1 MVIDKT
7 KMNKLIVVVDD
18 EPDIVELITH
28 HLNKEGFKV
37 RGFYDGESVLAFVKN
52 ALPDL
57 IILDLMLPGID
68 GLEVCRTLKMSEKTS
83 SIPIIMLTAKDTE
96 TDIVVG
102 LELGADDY
110 IVKPFSPRELIARV
124 KAVLRRAQPKKKT
137 KLFKVGDLVIDLTKY
152 EVRVTN
158 KKVNLTTTEF
168 RILTSLSEKPGW
180 VLTRNQLLD
189 DLWEDEKIVLD
200 RTIDV
205 HIKNLREK
213 LGEAGK
219 LIKTIRG
226 IGYKIEE

>member
-28 HLNKEGFKV
+28 HFNKEGFKV

-137 KLFKVGDLVIDLTKY
+137 KLLKVGDLVIDLTKY